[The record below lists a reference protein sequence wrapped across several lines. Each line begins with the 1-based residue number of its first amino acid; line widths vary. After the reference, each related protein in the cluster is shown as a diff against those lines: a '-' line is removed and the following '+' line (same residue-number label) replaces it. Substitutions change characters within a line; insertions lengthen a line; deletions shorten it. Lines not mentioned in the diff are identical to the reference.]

1 MCLLMM
7 KPSGVVYNHELLL
20 RAIESGLV
28 TNKDGIGGAVRKS
41 SSNILRMNKGHF
53 NHSKNDSNVVSVE
66 GNRNSSV
73 GHNGR
78 SIRTPTIMGL
88 NLRHNFGL

>member
-1 MCLLMM
+1 MM

-53 NHSKNDSNVVSVE
+53 NHSKNEKISICRQDFNSLTSESCVSY
-66 GNRNSSV
+66 
-73 GHNGR
+73 HNQ
-78 SIRTPTIMGL
+78 
-88 NLRHNFGL
+88 